1 MLRVV
6 CLCSCVFCR
15 VSLSSFWVVLEL
27 VLAHQSSQWLSC
39 FYPGSLLATLVFFV
53 ECLGGVA
60 TRALG
65 SLPFYSLLAL
75 FPKVRGHQSTQAL
88 LPSLF
93 PVLDL
98 LVHVLHF
105 ISSPWLSPL
114 FSVIASSLPLLLPF
128 FFFINF
134 QFRFNLVVGSLLSPL
149 YLCNTPSKSV
159 MYWLGREMKK
169 HLYLLEIDQAKMV
182 TNKSW

>member
-1 MLRVV
+1 LLLCVLGSTNSASLQTPLILCFKSAV
-6 CLCSCVFCR
+6 CPAR
-15 VSLSSFWVVLEL
+15 TLE
-27 VLAHQSSQWLSC
+27 
-39 FYPGSLLATLVFFV
+39 
-53 ECLGGVA
+53 
-60 TRALG
+60 ALG
-65 SLPFYSLLAL
+65 YNLEMRPFFFCDQGMVA
-75 FPKVRGHQSTQAL
+75 KGC
-88 LPSLF
+88 
-93 PVLDL
+93 DL
-98 LVHVLHF
+98 LVHVLPF
-105 ISSPWLSPL
+105 FSSPWLSPL